1 MACSGSLAPSFVN
14 RKLEVRSFIAL
25 HTTTLCC
32 ADIWAPPIKWQELLL
47 RHGCVCWVRHKRK
60 EYSVNTARAA
70 ASARREH
77 CVMAVVSARRA
88 AVLCYVCCYSCCASQ
103 KRINTSAK
111 KKKKPTNTPAVPA
124 VLTSSC
130 ILQARTLP
138 TLRSANSADDVSNKT
153 SGTVNRMKSSTS
165 TKDQIPSSLLLQHP
179 TGCCPKHGGNSLTS
193 TMSAFQPWFWG

>member
-14 RKLEVRSFIAL
+14 KKLEVRSFVAL

-32 ADIWAPPIKWQELLL
+32 ADIWAPPVKWQELLL

-70 ASARREH
+70 ASAKREH

-103 KRINTSAK
+103 KRINTSAI
-111 KKKKPTNTPAVPA
+111 PA
-124 VLTSSC
+124 VLTSSF

-138 TLRSANSADDVSNKT
+138 TLGSANSADSVSSKT
-153 SGTVNRMKSSTS
+153 SGTVNSMKSSTS
-165 TKDQIPSSLLLQHP
+165 TKNQIPSSLLLQHP
-179 TGCCPKHGGNSLTS
+179 TRCCPPKHGGNSLTS
-193 TMSAFQPWFWG
+193 TMSAFQPWFWR